1 MGTIVGIGGGGMEAL
16 ETLEIEKRVVE
27 LTGRADPKAL
37 FVPTA
42 SYDSVER
49 WEVFRGLYGRR
60 LGCRTDVLYLLN
72 RNPDQGG
79 LEERILSAD
88 LIYVGGGNTLK
99 MMRRWRR
106 FGVDDLLREA
116 HGRGIVLAGR
126 SAGLICWFK
135 YGHSDSMAFYH
146 PERWSYVRVKGMGLI
161 DATGCPHYDGDT
173 DGVPREED
181 FQQMTSK
188 YPEVG
193 IGIDNQ
199 CALEVVDDSFRV
211 ITSRD
216 GPGAYKIYKQRGGLV
231 TQRLEASASFAPVA
245 ELTQR

>member
-1 MGTIVGIGGGGMEAL
+1 MGTIVGIGGGDMEAL

-27 LTGRADPKAL
+27 LTGRADPKVL

-72 RNPDQGG
+72 RNPDQGE

-106 FGVDDLLREA
+106 LGVDDLLREA

-126 SAGLICWFK
+126 SAGMICWFK
-135 YGHSDSMAFYH
+135 YGHSDSMSFYS
-146 PERWSYVRVKGMGLI
+146 PDCWSYVRVKGMGLI
-161 DATGCPHYDGDT
+161 DAIGCPHYNGAT
-173 DGVPREED
+173 AGVPREKE
-181 FQQMTSK
+181 FRRMVRR
-188 YPEVG
+188 YPELGIAVG
-193 IGIDNQ
+193 NH
-199 CALEVVDDSFRV
+199 CAIEFVDDGYRV
-211 ITSRD
+211 ITSRPD
-216 GPGAYKIYKQRGGLV
+216 VGAYRLFKGADGLV
-231 TQRLEASASFAPVA
+231 VESLAQSASYSTMAALMTP
-245 ELTQR
+245 